1 LQILEDQKNAL
12 RAYFD
17 ERYPATERT
26 TPSARVPANSTNSNG
41 TCTGPINF
49 AAFDQGPDND
59 TDMDELDTYFE
70 APRIP
75 YHMDPIQWWYARR
88 SEYPLYQFARDIMF
102 VSVTEPIY
110 G

>member
-1 LQILEDQKNAL
+1 
-12 RAYFD
+12 
-17 ERYPATERT
+17 
-26 TPSARVPANSTNSNG
+26 
-41 TCTGPINF
+41 
-49 AAFDQGPDND
+49 
-59 TDMDELDTYFE
+59 MDELDTYFE

-110 G
+110 E